1 MSTGALLLA
10 AARAATPDHLRVLA
24 GPDEARAALVA
35 ALLTSRR
42 PDDAPL
48 LRELTRLE
56 IGSVDAAGDGC
67 GDVLLACC
75 WMLFLVGDLADVEL
89 IWQAKNLNFDTYSY
103 IDSVFLIPSGVQ
115 MTAEFAN
122 AHGPA
127 DLADYVQQGW
137 LTDPDEL
144 AEQWR
149 NSAFFAG
156 APAAT
161 ASVEELARYIRS

>member
-1 MSTGALLLA
+1 MPTGALLLA
-10 AARAATPDHLRVLA
+10 AARAVTPDQLRVLA
-24 GPDEARAALVA
+24 GPDDARAALVA

-56 IGSVDAAGDGC
+56 IDSVDAAGDGC

-75 WMLFLVGDLADVEL
+75 WMLLLVGDLADVEL

-103 IDSVFLIPSGVQ
+103 IDSVFLIPGGVQ
-115 MTAEFAN
+115 MTAEFAR
-122 AHGPA
+122 AHG
-127 DLADYVQQGW
+127 LADYVEQGW